1 MIKTN
6 LTKTFLDLKFKK
18 KMINYPFIFVLQ
30 HNNLTAFTWK
40 EIKKQLNEKMKIDSN
55 QTKKEIEN
63 FKSIKPFVIYIIPKK
78 NSKNIFPLSIQSLE
92 NPVNGPCCFFG
103 CFNLEDFSIFRDVLK
118 NTKTSFYSFFEIGV
132 YTNKDLLFSKNETS
146 NLINYTFFHFLE
158 IEKKNLLIKKALTLK
173 LLNPLLGNIN
183 SYALA
188 SNFVFSELFFVEN
201 SLIRKY
207 IQFSKIS
214 QSRISEV
221 LLKNQ
226 LALINLIHL
235 IHPVKV
241 SN

>member
-30 HNNLTAFTWK
+30 HNNLSAFTWK

-78 NSKNIFPLSIQSLE
+78 NSKNIFPLSVQSQK
-92 NPVNGPCCFFG
+92 NAVNGPCCFFG
-103 CFNLEDFSIFRDVLK
+103 CFNLEDFNIFRDVLK
-118 NTKTSFYSFFEIGV
+118 STKTSFYSFFEIGV
-132 YTNKDLLFSKNETS
+132 YTNQDLLFSKTQTS
-146 NLINYTFFHFLE
+146 NQINYTFFNFLE
-158 IEKKNLLIKKALTLK
+158 IEKKNLLIKEALTLK
-173 LLNPLLGNIN
+173 LLNPLLSNIN
-183 SYALA
+183 SYTLA

-235 IHPVKV
+235 IHPVK
-241 SN
+241 SF